1 MLFAIVGAPL
11 DIGAIVAS
19 GVLAYLT
26 CNDRR
31 ASWWAALGALLAGA
45 SLLVWFGVV
54 AQANAVL
61 VTWQPGP
68 IPGDFAQVQ
77 KQWEFGHVGVA
88 TLKLLSFV
96 SLAKAAVCLPGP
108 E

>member
-1 MLFAIVGAPL
+1 MHLQHWRVVTLVVSALSLGPSFAHVLEAYPRLSLWSPELWREATVFNGQYMLFAIVGAPL

-54 AQANAVL
+54 AQ
-61 VTWQPGP
+61 
-68 IPGDFAQVQ
+68 
-77 KQWEFGHVGVA
+77 
-88 TLKLLSFV
+88 
-96 SLAKAAVCLPGP
+96 
-108 E
+108 